1 MKKSRTFEKNHLS
14 TMLLLVAMA
23 LTFTTNTAK
32 ASTPTVVHE
41 HEIVVLIHGLMRT
54 AGSMDSLQSYLRNKG
69 YEVYS
74 YSYMSFNNTIHEHS
88 MSLYASIK
96 KLLREHPGTKV
107 DFVTHSMGGIIAREA
122 LAQLSPNQLKQIGC
136 LVMLAPPSQG
146 SSMAKV
152 MKNTLPMFTYFIKP
166 LAELSSDKTAYVHQV
181 PIPKVKIGIIAGRFD
196 AKSPPA
202 AVRLDGQAEPVIV
215 NAAHTF
221 IMNNSQAQILVARFL
236 EKGSFD

>member
-1 MKKSRTFEKNHLS
+1 MKRSRSFEKNYVS
-14 TMLLLVAMA
+14 TVLLLIAMA
-23 LTFTTNTAK
+23 LTFTNHTAK
-32 ASTPTVVHE
+32 ASTQTAAHD

-54 AGSMDSLQSYLRNKG
+54 AGSMDSLQSYLRKQG

-88 MSLYASIK
+88 MSLHTSIE
-96 KLLREHPGTKV
+96 KLLQEHPGTKV
-107 DFVTHSMGGIIAREA
+107 AFVTHSMGGIIAREA
-122 LAQLSPNQLKQIGC
+122 LAQLSPNQLKQIAC

-152 MKNTLPMFTYFIKP
+152 MKNTLPMVTHFIKP
-166 LAELSSDKTAYVHQV
+166 LAELSSDKTSYVHQV

-221 IMNNSQAQILVARFL
+221 IMNNSQAQMLVARFL
-236 EKGSFD
+236 EKGSFE

>member
-1 MKKSRTFEKNHLS
+1 MKKSRSFKKNYVS
-14 TMLLLVAMA
+14 PVLLLIAMA
-23 LTFTTNTAK
+23 LTFTINIAK
-32 ASTPTVVHE
+32 ASTNVHD

-54 AGSMDSLQSYLRNKG
+54 PASMDSLQSYLRKQG

-88 MSLYASIK
+88 MSLYTSIE
-96 KLLREHPGTKV
+96 KLLQEHPGTRV

-122 LAQLSPNQLKQIGC
+122 LAQLPPKQLKQIGC

-146 SSMAKV
+146 SSMAKA
-152 MKNTLPMFTYFIKP
+152 MKNTLPMIAHFIKP
-166 LAELSSDKTAYVHQV
+166 LAELSSDKAAYVHQV

-202 AVRLDGQAEPVIV
+202 AVRLDGQAEPAIV

-221 IMNNSQAQILVARFL
+221 IMNNAQAQILVARFL